1 MYEMTSLFW
10 YRPIFMAELIVAEAL
25 FSSGLK
31 RRKFFLLRA
40 LAAFAVCFG
49 LSFAFPVAYN
59 AIYCS
64 FMFFV
69 FFACTVLMQKL
80 LFDDTWGNIIY
91 CSMAAYTMQHMS
103 YQLYDLVIVICGLNG
118 GAPLDTYGNGLF
130 FAGQNALTAVIGLF
144 VYGLVYWLMYLL
156 FASRLRK
163 WDIMKLKTPSVMALA
178 AVIVFIDIVF
188 SAVVSYSSGDG
199 FNRTHLIML
208 YVYNIVCCLLCF
220 YMLFEMP
227 LRKKLESEYETVNR
241 LREKERQQYEMSKEN
256 INLINLKCHDLRHQ
270 IHQIGTRA
278 AISGE
283 TMDEIE
289 KIVSIYDSG
298 VKTENNALDVIL
310 TEKSLLCNSAGIR
323 FSCIV
328 DGKSLGF
335 MEETDLYSLFGN
347 IVDNAI
353 EAVSD
358 PGVEEKLISLTVKRS
373 DGLVSVNVHNYYCGK
388 LDFENGLPLTTK
400 KNKSY
405 HGYGMKSIKR
415 VVEKYGGE
423 LSVSGKGGIF
433 NLNIVFPAE
442 NTM

>member
-1 MYEMTSLFW
+1 MYEMTSMFW

-31 RRKFFLLRA
+31 RRKFFLLRVA
-40 LAAFAVCFG
+40 AAFAVCFG

-188 SAVVSYSSGDG
+188 SAVVSYSSGEG

>member
-31 RRKFFLLRA
+31 RRKFFFLRA

-69 FFACTVLMQKL
+69 FFACTVLMHKL
-80 LFDDTWGNIIY
+80 LFDDTWGNIFS

-118 GAPLDTYGNGLF
+118 VAPLDTYGNGLF

-220 YMLFEMP
+220 YVLFEMP

-310 TEKSLLCNSAGIR
+310 TEKSLLCNSAGIS